1 VKRLQIPALV
11 AVPLALGIVV
21 SIAIAAY
28 AELAYRRLEQ
38 ANREMSVAL
47 EMQSTLHATLAQI
60 VGAEGGQRGY
70 LLTGRRE
77 YLAPYEAAVPA
88 IGRSI
93 SALRE
98 LLVQQ
103 GTAEQREIV
112 GRFNNLV
119 GKKLAE
125 MEATLALYEKQ
136 GASAAQT
143 LTETGIGQRAM
154 TAIRDEV
161 DQLSATHRRQFEDAA
176 SRWSS
181 DVRFARLGMQGMT
194 LLTVALLMVVWAL
207 VRRDLRA
214 REQRSLTLEQ
224 EQQRLE
230 SLVDERTAALT
241 ELSNYLQTVREEER
255 AKLARDIHDE
265 LGGILVSAKMDVNWA
280 EARVRRADAAAAA
293 KLERAQKTL
302 DEGVQIKRRIIEEL
316 RPTLLDNLGLSAALD
331 WQLHEVCDRAGL
343 ACEMNA
349 PEDDSTI
356 PPAVAIA
363 LYRILQEALTNVLK
377 YARAHRVAVDLAVAD
392 GSVMLVIEDDG
403 IGIPDNAHSN
413 RLSHGISGMRQRVR
427 ALGGEFS
434 IGRRREGGTLIEVHV
449 PLAATPP
456 TLPDAGS
463 ATVTT

>member
-1 VKRLQIPALV
+1 VKRLQIPPLV

-47 EMQSTLHATLAQI
+47 EMQATLHATLAQI
-60 VGAEGGQRGY
+60 VSAEGGQRGY

-77 YLAPYEAAVPA
+77 YLEPYEAAVPA
-88 IGRSI
+88 IGQSI

-98 LLVQQ
+98 LLVKQ
-103 GTAEQREIV
+103 GTTEQREII

-125 MEATLALYEKQ
+125 MEATLGLYDKQ
-136 GASAAQT
+136 GAGAAQT
-143 LTETGIGQRAM
+143 LIETGIGQRAM

-161 DQLSATHRRQFEDAA
+161 DQLSATHRRQIDEAA

-181 DVRFARLGMQGMT
+181 DVRFARFGMQGMT
-194 LLTVALLMVVWAL
+194 LVTVVLLLVLWTL
-207 VRRDLRA
+207 VRRDMRA

-241 ELSNYLQTVREEER
+241 ELSDYLQTVREEER

-280 EARVRRADAAAAA
+280 EERVRRADAAAAA
-293 KLERAQKTL
+293 KLERALKTL

-316 RPTLLDNLGLSAALD
+316 RPTLLDNLGLSAALE
-331 WQLHEVCDRAGL
+331 WQLHEICDRAGL
-343 ACEMNA
+343 ACEIA
-349 PEDDSTI
+349 TPEDDSAI
-356 PPAVAIA
+356 PPTVAIA
-363 LYRILQEALTNVLK
+363 LYRILQESLTNVLK
-377 YARAHRVAVDLAVAD
+377 YAQARRVNVDLAVAE

-403 IGIPDNAHSN
+403 VGIPDNAQSN

-427 ALGGEFS
+427 ALRGEFS
-434 IGRRREGGTLIEVHV
+434 IHRRREGGTLIEVHV
-449 PLAATPP
+449 PLVATPP
-456 TLPDAGS
+456 GLPDAAAGP
-463 ATVTT
+463 ATT

>member
-1 VKRLQIPALV
+1 VKHLQIPPLV

-77 YLAPYEAAVPA
+77 YLEPYEAAVPA
-88 IGRSI
+88 IGQSI

-98 LLVQQ
+98 LLVKQ

-119 GKKLAE
+119 GKKLGE
-125 MEATLALYEKQ
+125 MEATLDLYEKQ
-136 GASAAQT
+136 GAGTAQA

-161 DQLSATHRRQFEDAA
+161 DQLSATHRRQFEQAA
-176 SRWSS
+176 SRWSN

-194 LLTVALLMVVWAL
+194 LVTVVLLLVLWAL
-207 VRRDLRA
+207 VRRDMRA
-214 REQRSLTLEQ
+214 REQRSLTLQQ

-241 ELSNYLQTVREEER
+241 DLSNYLQTVREEER

-280 EARVRRADAAAAA
+280 EERVRRVDTAAAA
-293 KLERAQKTL
+293 KLERALKTL
-302 DEGVQIKRRIIEEL
+302 DDGVQIKRRIIEEL

-331 WQLHEVCDRAGL
+331 WQLHEICDRAGL
-343 ACEMNA
+343 ACEIA
-349 PEDDSTI
+349 TPEDDSAI
-356 PPAVAIA
+356 PPTVAIA

-377 YARAHRVAVDLAVAD
+377 YAQARRVTVDLAVAD

-403 IGIPDNAHSN
+403 VGIQDNAPSN

-427 ALGGEFS
+427 ALRGEFS
-434 IGRRREGGTLIEVHV
+434 IHRRREGGTLIEVHV
-449 PLAATPP
+449 PLVTTPP
-456 TLPDAGS
+456 GLPDAASGPA
-463 ATVTT
+463 AT

>member
-1 VKRLQIPALV
+1 VKRLQIPPLV

-47 EMQSTLHATLAQI
+47 EMQATLHATLAQI
-60 VGAEGGQRGY
+60 VSAEGGQRGY

-77 YLAPYEAAVPA
+77 YLEPYEAAVPA
-88 IGRSI
+88 IGQSI

-98 LLVQQ
+98 LLVKQ
-103 GTAEQREIV
+103 GTTEQREII

-125 MEATLALYEKQ
+125 MEATLGLYDKQ
-136 GASAAQT
+136 GAGAAQT
-143 LTETGIGQRAM
+143 LIETGIGQRAM

-161 DQLSATHRRQFEDAA
+161 DQLSATQRRQLEKAA

-181 DVRFARLGMQGMT
+181 DVRFARFGMQGMT
-194 LLTVALLMVVWAL
+194 LVTVVLLLVLWTL
-207 VRRDLRA
+207 VRRDMRA

-241 ELSNYLQTVREEER
+241 ELSDYLQTVREEER

-280 EARVRRADAAAAA
+280 EERVRRADAAAAA
-293 KLERAQKTL
+293 KLERALKTL

-316 RPTLLDNLGLSAALD
+316 RPTLLDNLGLSAALE
-331 WQLHEVCDRAGL
+331 WQLHEICDRAGL
-343 ACEMNA
+343 ACEIA
-349 PEDDSTI
+349 TPEDDSAI
-356 PPAVAIA
+356 PPTVAIA
-363 LYRILQEALTNVLK
+363 LYRILQESLTNVLK
-377 YARAHRVAVDLAVAD
+377 YAQARRVNVDLAVAE

-403 IGIPDNAHSN
+403 VGIPDNAQSN

-427 ALGGEFS
+427 ALRGEFS
-434 IGRRREGGTLIEVHV
+434 IHRRREGGTLIEVHV
-449 PLAATPP
+449 PLVATPP
-456 TLPDAGS
+456 GLPDAAAGP
-463 ATVTT
+463 ATT

>member
-1 VKRLQIPALV
+1 VKRLQIPPLV
-11 AVPLALGIVV
+11 ALPLTLGIVV

-47 EMQSTLHATLAQI
+47 EMQATLHATLAQI

-77 YLAPYEAAVPA
+77 YLQPYETAVPA
-88 IGRSI
+88 IGQSI
-93 SALRE
+93 SALHE
-98 LLVQQ
+98 LLVKQ
-103 GTAEQREIV
+103 GTPEQREIV

-125 MEATLALYEKQ
+125 MEATLDLYEKQ
-136 GASAAQT
+136 GAGAAQT

-161 DQLSATHRRQFEDAA
+161 DQLSTTHRRQFEAAA
-176 SRWSS
+176 SRWSN
-181 DVRFARLGMQGMT
+181 DVRVARLGMQGMT
-194 LLTVALLMVVWAL
+194 LVTVALLLVLWAL
-207 VRRDLRA
+207 VRRDMRA

-230 SLVDERTAALT
+230 ALVDERTAALT
-241 ELSNYLQTVREEER
+241 DLSNYLQTVREEER

-280 EARVRRADAAAAA
+280 EERVRRADAAAAA
-293 KLERAQKTL
+293 KLERALKTL

-316 RPTLLDNLGLSAALD
+316 RPTLLDNLGLSAALE

-343 ACEMNA
+343 ACEIA
-349 PEDDSTI
+349 TPEDDSAI
-356 PPAVAIA
+356 PPNVAIA
-363 LYRILQEALTNVLK
+363 LFRILQEALTNVLK
-377 YARAHRVAVDLAVAD
+377 YARARRVTVDLAVAD

-403 IGIPDNAHSN
+403 VGIPDDAHSN

-427 ALGGEFS
+427 ALRGEFS
-434 IGRRREGGTLIEVHV
+434 IRRRREGGTLIEVHV
-449 PLAATPP
+449 PLGTAEAG
-456 TLPDAGS
+456 LPAGP
-463 ATVTT
+463 